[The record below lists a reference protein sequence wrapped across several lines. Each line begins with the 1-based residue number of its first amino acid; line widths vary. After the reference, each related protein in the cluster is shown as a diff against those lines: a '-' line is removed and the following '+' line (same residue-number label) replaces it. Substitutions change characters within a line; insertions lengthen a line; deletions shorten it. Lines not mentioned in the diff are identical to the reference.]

1 MRAVNLPI
9 PGVFGNR
16 KALTAVV
23 GVAVSCLG
31 LVIRVLAGPG
41 TTIGLGRFR
50 DREWLFALM
59 DFFPVRLSG
68 TDRGERKGESGR
80 VRNSESVGEM

>member
-41 TTIGLGRFR
+41 TTIGLGRYR
-50 DREWLFALM
+50 DRVFALM